1 MRAEQYARGTRD
13 GHRRSY
19 LRVMTTITSPAR
31 RWHRPL
37 LCTSAA
43 MAALTLCC
51 LCAMPFDDRRIL
63 GESVWLKPG
72 KFGIAFCLYTLT
84 LAWLLSV
91 PHRGARVTWWA
102 GTVFAVT
109 GVVDVGFI
117 VVQAARGTFSHF
129 DTETDAVNSIGQM
142 VFASGVPGL
151 FLANLVVAVILC
163 RQRVLD
169 RPTSRAVHAGLAIA
183 VAGMALGYLMGF
195 TGEQTVRDA
204 QGRPVRLA
212 AGHTV
217 TDTALPVR
225 DGVGDMP
232 ITHWSTIGGDL
243 RIPHFAGLHGIQVLL
258 AAVAITAWL
267 ARRRPWLDDRV
278 RARLIGVLGLGYAG
292 LVALL
297 LWQALR
303 AVPLIHPDRAGALAF
318 LALGVVTLGAAA
330 AVVRHGQRSRS
341 ASLAS
346 ATRLAVKSA
355 SSAGSAPSATAVAT
369 SSAAHRAANQRSAR
383 SAAS

>member
-1 MRAEQYARGTRD
+1 
-13 GHRRSY
+13 
-19 LRVMTTITSPAR
+19 MTTITSPAR

-43 MAALTLCC
+43 MAALALCC

-169 RPTSRAVHAGLAIA
+169 RPTTRAVHAGLAIA

-217 TDTALPVR
+217 TDTALPMR

-243 RIPHFAGLHGIQVLL
+243 RIPHFAGLHGIQFLL

-267 ARRRPWLDDRV
+267 ARRRPWLDERV
-278 RARLIGVLGLGYAG
+278 RARLIGVLSLGYAG

-303 AVPLIHPDRAGALAF
+303 AVPLIHPDRVGVLAF
-318 LALGVVTLGAAA
+318 LALGVVTAGAGA
-330 AVVRHGQRSRS
+330 AVVRHGQHSRVRHDQHSRVRHNQRSRS

-346 ATRLAVKSA
+346 ATRLAVNSA

>member
-1 MRAEQYARGTRD
+1 
-13 GHRRSY
+13 
-19 LRVMTTITSPAR
+19 MTTISSPAR

-37 LCTSAA
+37 LWTAAA
-43 MAALTLCC
+43 MAALALCC
-51 LCAMPFDDRRIL
+51 LCAAPFDDRRIL

-102 GTVFAVT
+102 GTVFALT

-151 FLANLVVAVILC
+151 FVANLVVAVILC

-204 QGRPVRLA
+204 HGRPVRLA

-225 DGVGDMP
+225 DGVGGMP

-243 RIPHFAGLHGIQVLL
+243 RIPHFAGLHGIQFLL
-258 AAVAITAWL
+258 AAVAVTAWL
-267 ARRRPWLDDRV
+267 ARRRPWLDERA
-278 RARLIGVLGLGYAG
+278 RARLIGVLARGYAG

-303 AVPLIHPDRAGALAF
+303 AQPLIHPDRAAVLAF
-318 LALGVVTLGAAA
+318 LALGVVTLGAGA
-330 AVVRHGQRSRS
+330 AVVRHAQRSRS

-346 ATRLAVKSA
+346 STRSAVKAA
-355 SSAGSAPSATAVAT
+355 SSDGSAPSATAVAT
-369 SSAAHRAANQRSAR
+369 SSAAQRAANQRSAR

>member
-1 MRAEQYARGTRD
+1 
-13 GHRRSY
+13 
-19 LRVMTTITSPAR
+19 MTTILSSAR

-37 LCTSAA
+37 LCTAAA
-43 MAALTLCC
+43 MAVLALCC
-51 LCAMPFDDRRIL
+51 LCAMPFDDRRLL

-91 PHRGARVTWWA
+91 PHRGARVSWWA

-117 VVQAARGTFSHF
+117 VLQAARGTFSHF
-129 DTETDAVNSIGQM
+129 DTESDAVNSIGQM

-204 QGRPVRLA
+204 QGSPVRLA

-217 TDTALPVR
+217 TDAVLPVR
-225 DGVGDMP
+225 DGVADMP

-243 RIPHFAGLHGIQVLL
+243 RIPHFAGLHGIQFLL
-258 AAVAITAWL
+258 AMVAITAWL
-267 ARRRPWLDDRV
+267 ARRRPWLDERV
-278 RARLIGVLGLGYAG
+278 RARLVGILGLGYAG

-303 AVPLIHPDRAGALAF
+303 AQPLIHPDRTTVLAF
-318 LALGVVTLGAAA
+318 LMLSVATLGAAA
-330 AVVRHGQRSRS
+330 AVVRDGQRSRS

-346 ATRLAVKSA
+346 STTLAVNSA
-355 SSAGSAPSATAVAT
+355 SSDGSAPSATAVAT
-369 SSAAHRAANQRSAR
+369 SSAAQRAANQRSAR